1 MVRKESIEAYL
12 QRLSSSDP
20 TPGGGGAAALSGALG
35 CALGRMVAN
44 LTTGRRKYAD
54 VEEEMRETEQKLK
67 DFEEAF
73 LRLSDRDEEA
83 FSAFMDVL
91 KLPKE
96 TEEEKAVRRDSVHQ
110 ALLHATEVPLQTMEK
125 AVEALRAAVPAAEK
139 GNKNAVSDAGAAA
152 NMLLSALET
161 GAENVRINLA
171 SMKNEEE
178 RAAFEARMNALLEE
192 GRVLALRIRETVHG
206 RMAGE

>member
-44 LTTGRRKYAD
+44 LTIGRRKYAA
-54 VEEEMRETEQKLK
+54 VEEEMRETEQKLR
-67 DFEEAF
+67 DLEEAF
-73 LRLSDRDEEA
+73 LRLSDSDEEA
-83 FSAFMDVL
+83 FSAFMEVL

-96 TEEEKAVRRDSVHQ
+96 TEE
-110 ALLHATEVPLQTMEK
+110 EK